1 MVQTNG
7 TGGGEIGMVLDITCG
22 AVWELGYRPIAR
34 VGSSGVRG

>member
-1 MVQTNG
+1 MQTSG
-7 TGGGEIGMVLDITCG
+7 MGAGEMDMVLDIACG